1 MDKGIVL
8 MSGGLDSTLTLA
20 KLAEYDEVVPLFVNY
35 NQWPLIPE
43 KEAVES
49 LCKFLGCQDPVIAGM
64 QIEGDINQIG
74 SVWGRSIA
82 MLGVASMWAYTHGD
96 DYSYIALGSHEGDVG
111 PDCKPGDF
119 DYWMGKALNSA
130 TKNKMDIKLPIA
142 DYSIEDIG
150 KELAQY
156 TIPFELTYSCY
167 WFPPCGYKSVNEEY
181 RCPGC
186 RRKAIAI
193 RSAGITDEN
202 FLDFPNGN
210 LRGRTYQ
217 SSMAVPA
224 GY

>member
-111 PDCKPGDF
+111 PDCNPGDF
-119 DYWMGKALNSA
+119 DDWMG
-130 TKNKMDIKLPIA
+130 
-142 DYSIEDIG
+142 
-150 KELAQY
+150 
-156 TIPFELTYSCY
+156 
-167 WFPPCGYKSVNEEY
+167 
-181 RCPGC
+181 
-186 RRKAIAI
+186 
-193 RSAGITDEN
+193 
-202 FLDFPNGN
+202 
-210 LRGRTYQ
+210 
-217 SSMAVPA
+217 
-224 GY
+224 